1 MTGEW
6 EVFNGTGY
14 NRKERQPL
22 FRYINI
28 FLKNLKKFVRI
39 WLLLSLYIVEGKRER
54 RKQCCRQWLG
64 RPERLFANRYGLHQ
78 TACGTAATSRSFP
91 AINISA
97 ESAADRSRLLSEKNR
112 QIEGINRK
120 EIP

>member
-14 NRKERQPL
+14 NRKEQQPL

-39 WLLLSLYIVEGKRER
+39 WILLSLYIVEGKRER
-54 RKQCCRQWLG
+54 RKQ
-64 RPERLFANRYGLHQ
+64 
-78 TACGTAATSRSFP
+78 
-91 AINISA
+91 
-97 ESAADRSRLLSEKNR
+97 
-112 QIEGINRK
+112 
-120 EIP
+120 

>member
-6 EVFNGTGY
+6 EVFNGRGY
-14 NRKERQPL
+14 NRKEQQPL

-39 WLLLSLYIVEGKRER
+39 WLLLSLYIVEGK
-54 RKQCCRQWLG
+54 G
-64 RPERLFANRYGLHQ
+64 RDENNDADNGLDALKDCPSGNRYGLHQ
-78 TACGTAATSRSFP
+78 TACGTAAISRSFP

-97 ESAADRSRLLSEKNR
+97 ESAANRSRLLLEKNR
-112 QIEGINRK
+112 QN
-120 EIP
+120 

>member
-1 MTGEW
+1 MEG
-6 EVFNGTGY
+6 GY
-14 NRKERQPL
+14 NRKEQQPL

-39 WLLLSLYIVEGKRER
+39 WILLSLYIVEGKGKDENNNADNGLDALKDCPSDSR
-54 RKQCCRQWLG
+54 C
-64 RPERLFANRYGLHQ
+64 GLHQ
-78 TACGTAATSRSFP
+78 TACGTAASSRSFP
-91 AINISA
+91 VINISA
-97 ESAADRSRLLSEKNR
+97 ERAANRSRLLLEKIR